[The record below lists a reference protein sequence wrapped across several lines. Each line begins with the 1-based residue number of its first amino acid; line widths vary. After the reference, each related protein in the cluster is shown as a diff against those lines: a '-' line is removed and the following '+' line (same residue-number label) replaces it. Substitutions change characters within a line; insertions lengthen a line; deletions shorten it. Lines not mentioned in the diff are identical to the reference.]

1 MVLVEVAPPL
11 EVEHQETQEVQVL
24 LGVSGTVVLMDLVV
38 EEEEETRVL
47 VGQEV
52 SGAQV
57 LVEQIML
64 RLVVLEPMV

>member
-64 RLVVLEPMV
+64 RLVVLAPMV